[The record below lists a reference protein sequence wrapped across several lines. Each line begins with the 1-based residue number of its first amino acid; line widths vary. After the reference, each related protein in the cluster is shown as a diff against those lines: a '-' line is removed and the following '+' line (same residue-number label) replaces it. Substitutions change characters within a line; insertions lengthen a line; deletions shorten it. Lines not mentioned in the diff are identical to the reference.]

1 MSAFIECGCLC
12 ECVYVHVGVLL
23 MCIMWSEKKECNSL
37 KRVGH
42 VSGSL
47 TLNGSVQ
54 E

>member
-1 MSAFIECGCLC
+1 MCLCSCGCTRD
-12 ECVYVHVGVLL
+12 V
-23 MCIMWSEKKECNSL
+23 CIMWSEKKECNSL

-42 VSGSL
+42 GSGSL

>member
-1 MSAFIECGCLC
+1 MSAFIECGWLC
-12 ECVYVHVGVLL
+12 GCVYVHVGVLV
-23 MCIMWSEKKECNSL
+23 MCVMWSEKKECNSL

-42 VSGSL
+42 GSGSL